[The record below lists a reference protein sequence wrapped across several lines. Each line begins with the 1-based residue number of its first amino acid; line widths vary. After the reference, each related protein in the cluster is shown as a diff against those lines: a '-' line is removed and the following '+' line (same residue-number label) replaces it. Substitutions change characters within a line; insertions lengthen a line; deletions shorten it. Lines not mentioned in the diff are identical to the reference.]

1 MHSLKAVRLYRNLV
15 NLSYPFADK
24 EELMPEDRFIQDS
37 IQPFTIN
44 GEARLHLQE
53 WLLNLY
59 EPDILNDPDINLPSL
74 NLLQKIAL
82 AYDQIG
88 VPYDSYK
95 DIQGIC
101 SYEPSIDILLNLSEL
116 VIFSRAENDSTSH
129 MSSEE
134 SLNVLETSR
143 RLINFVTDRRERV
156 FTTEVKMFPPTFPM
170 KSANIK
176 HDMIG
181 HLDKLIY
188 SWKQDAEDLRNQI
201 STINKKYIESKQYL
215 PSNTLIQQLKTQIS
229 DFTITVK
236 EFKRVYEE
244 TISHELVEKCGANQI
259 GNIIQEPIG
268 LGPVAEEC
276 YVKHKN
282 VIELIHNLETVWE
295 VIKQCS
301 ENGPV
306 GKVKNVTL
314 FDENCINELADQV
327 KLLRQTFENRLN
339 N

>member
-1 MHSLKAVRLYRNLV
+1 
-15 NLSYPFADK
+15 
-24 EELMPEDRFIQDS
+24 
-37 IQPFTIN
+37 
-44 GEARLHLQE
+44 
-53 WLLNLY
+53 
-59 EPDILNDPDINLPSL
+59 
-74 NLLQKIAL
+74 
-82 AYDQIG
+82 
-88 VPYDSYK
+88 
-95 DIQGIC
+95 
-101 SYEPSIDILLNLSEL
+101 
-116 VIFSRAENDSTSH
+116 
-129 MSSEE
+129 
-134 SLNVLETSR
+134 
-143 RLINFVTDRRERV
+143 V

-229 DFTITVK
+229 DFTLTVK